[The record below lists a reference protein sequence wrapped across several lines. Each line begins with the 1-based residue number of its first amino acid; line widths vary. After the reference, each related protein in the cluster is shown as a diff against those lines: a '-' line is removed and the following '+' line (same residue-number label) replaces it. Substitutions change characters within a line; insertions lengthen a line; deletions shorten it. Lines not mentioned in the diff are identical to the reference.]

1 MRKEEEGV
9 TKDIAIDG
17 LIEIRDEMI
26 AKGDKREHLINLALY
41 CVDFVD
47 FAKLKEHLK
56 GTSINPSTLQ

>member
-9 TKDIAIDG
+9 TQDMAIDG

-47 FAKLKEHLK
+47 FAKLKKHLK
-56 GTSINPSTLQ
+56 ETGASNSNS